1 MTCSQEKV
9 LVFKFNISIMNISVI
24 PVTLIAA
31 LIFTFIFSGFFRGR
45 GPGPLGGLFLFF
57 IIIFLTTWSGQ
68 LWINPISPQYFGVDW
83 ILLIFTAIV
92 FSLLMIALSAPLA
105 APPKSSDP
113 ATPEKEAGV
122 AIGVFFW
129 VLLILLVIAIIG
141 GHFHKSPVITPVQDT
156 ELIAQ

>member
-1 MTCSQEKV
+1 
-9 LVFKFNISIMNISVI
+9 MNFSVI

-31 LIFTFIFSGFFRGR
+31 LIFTLIFAGFFRGK

-68 LWINPISPQYFGVDW
+68 LWISPVGPLYFGVDW
-83 ILLIFTAIV
+83 ILLIFTGIV
-92 FSLLMIALSAPLA
+92 FSLLMIAISAPLA
-105 APPKSSDP
+105 APPKTNDP

-129 VLLILLVIAIIG
+129 VLLILLVIAIVG
-141 GHFHKSPVITPVQDT
+141 GHYKRSSVPTSVQDT
-156 ELIAQ
+156 GLMAK

>member
-1 MTCSQEKV
+1 
-9 LVFKFNISIMNISVI
+9 MNIYLI
-24 PVTLIAA
+24 PVSLIAA

-57 IIIFLTTWSGQ
+57 VIIFLTTWSGQ
-68 LWINPISPQYFGVDW
+68 LWINPISPVYLGVDW
-83 ILLIFTAIV
+83 LLLIFTAIV
-92 FSLLMIALSAPLA
+92 FSLFMIALSAPMES
-105 APPKSSDP
+105 PPKVKDP

-129 VLLILLVIAIIG
+129 VLLILLGIAIIG
-141 GHFHKSPVITPVQDT
+141 GYFRTPPAVQPVENN